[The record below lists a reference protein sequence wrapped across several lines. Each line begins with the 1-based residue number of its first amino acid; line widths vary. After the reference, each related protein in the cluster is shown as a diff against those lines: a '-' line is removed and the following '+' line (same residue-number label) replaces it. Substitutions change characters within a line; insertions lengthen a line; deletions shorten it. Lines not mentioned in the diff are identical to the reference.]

1 MIVFGSDDDKP
12 VSPRDRVAPFGEI
25 AADERN
31 LDCPLEELL
40 NDPERCAAIGLE
52 GGPFC
57 YTDLARQIPF

>member
-1 MIVFGSDDDKP
+1 MGFVRPGEDEKGAIVI
-12 VSPRDRVAPFGEI
+12 RTIFGEI

-31 LDCPLEELL
+31 LDCPFEELL